1 MRVLVILAIA
11 ASCSGQI
18 ITPLQYVSPVPVAIK
33 YQGVDPFGQTTFGH
47 QSIEQTR
54 HEVRLAD
61 GRVVGQFSY
70 IDPNGEP
77 AITYFEAGPN
87 GYRVLGSNILPEA
100 PAADPIAPAAPVA
113 YTPEVEQ
120 ARAEFMKL
128 YDEAAAAA
136 AAAPD
141 DVPVAVED
149 PTYAAAET
157 PAAEEPAAAA
167 PAAEETPAAVE
178 PVRRKREVQRVPLPY
193 LQPVPTEYT
202 HTYETRHLEPVKE
215 AATPADTT
223 KIELTKKEHEIKIPG
238 IKYVQPFAEVKPL
251 QYTVLSPQAGLPFQP
266 FFYPGYAYPT
276 LLSPTPAA
284 PAVAEE

>member
-18 ITPLQYVSPVPVAIK
+18 ITPYQYVPTLPVAIK

-61 GRVVGQFSY
+61 GRVVGSFSY
-70 IDPNGEP
+70 IDPNGDP

-87 GYRVLGSNILPEA
+87 VGYRVLGSNILPEA
-100 PAADPIAPAAPVA
+100 PTADLIAPANDAVGPA

-120 ARAEFMKL
+120 ARAEFQKL
-128 YDEAAAAA
+128 YAEAAAAA

-141 DVPVAVED
+141 DVAIPAE

-157 PAAEEPAAAA
+157 PAAEEPAA
-167 PAAEETPAAVE
+167 PAAEEPAAVE
-178 PVRRKREVQRVPLPY
+178 AVRRKREVKKIPLPY
-193 LQPVPTEYT
+193 LQPVPTEVK
-202 HTYETRHLEPVKE
+202 HTYETTQLEPVK

-223 KIELTKKEHEIKIPG
+223 KIELTKKEHEITLPG

-251 QYTVLSPQAGLPFQP
+251 QYTVLAPQAGLPIQP
-266 FFYPGYAYPT
+266 YFYPGFAYPT
-276 LLSPTPAA
+276 LLSATPA